1 MRMVVKL
8 PETREKIIE
17 NLLRVANT
25 KLPEDIG
32 WALEA
37 AAGWESN
44 SVAATQLAAIMENV
58 RKAEHLGK
66 PMCQDTGIPIFYV
79 RGKIDGSIARDISRA
94 VSNSTSEI
102 PMRPNTVDPI
112 LRTNYGNNLGEGM
125 PCIHYIPTDDDF
137 TEIAVLLKGAGSE
150 NMTKLK
156 MLNPSDGMTGVKKFI
171 IDSVIEAGGRPCPPG
186 IVGVGIGSTADECTA
201 MAKRALLEPL
211 DMEDPDPEI
220 QALEEELFVKINQS
234 GLGPMGLGGNTTV
247 LGVKVRKSACHT
259 ASLPVAV
266 NIGCWA
272 TRRAVARI
280 TDTDVVYSQGVR
292 L

>member
-44 SVAATQLAAIMENV
+44 SVAVTQLAAIMENV

-156 MLNPSDGMTGVKKFI
+156 MLNPSDGMAGVKKFI
-171 IDSVIEAGGRPCPPG
+171 IDSVIEAGGRPCPRVSWVSVSAVPPTNARQWPNAHFWNLSIWRTRTPRYG
-186 IVGVGIGSTADECTA
+186 
-201 MAKRALLEPL
+201 RW
-211 DMEDPDPEI
+211 
-220 QALEEELFVKINQS
+220 
-234 GLGPMGLGGNTTV
+234 
-247 LGVKVRKSACHT
+247 RKNFS
-259 ASLPVAV
+259 S
-266 NIGCWA
+266 
-272 TRRAVARI
+272 R
-280 TDTDVVYSQGVR
+280 
-292 L
+292 

>member
-1 MRMVVKL
+1 MVVKL
-8 PETREKIIE
+8 PEPRIKIIE

-44 SVAATQLAAIMENV
+44 PVAATQLGAIMENV

-66 PMCQDTGIPIFYV
+66 PMCQDTGIPIFFV
-79 RGKIDGSIARDISRA
+79 RGRFDSSVAEDIRQA
-94 VSNSTSEI
+94 VENCTRSI

-112 LRTNYGNNLGEGM
+112 TRINFGNNLGDGM
-125 PCIHYIPTDDDF
+125 PCIHYIPTSDDF
-137 TEIAVLLKGAGSE
+137 TEISVLLKGAGSE
-150 NMTKLK
+150 NMTRLG
-156 MLNPSDGMTGVKKFI
+156 MLNPSDGIEGVKRFI
-171 IDSVIEAGGRPCPPG
+171 LKSVLDAGGRPCPPG
-186 IVGVGIGSTADECTA
+186 ILGVGIGGTADGCA
-201 MAKRALLEPL
+201 SMAKRALMEPL

-220 QALEEELFVKINQS
+220 QALEEELFVKINSS

-272 TRRAVARI
+272 TRRACARI
-280 TDTDVVYSQGVR
+280 TDNDVVYSQGVR